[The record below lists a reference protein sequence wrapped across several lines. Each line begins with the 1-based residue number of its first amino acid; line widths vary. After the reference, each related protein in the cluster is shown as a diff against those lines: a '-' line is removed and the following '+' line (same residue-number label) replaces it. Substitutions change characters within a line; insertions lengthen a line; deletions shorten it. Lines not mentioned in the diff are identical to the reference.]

1 MGVENGNGL
10 SLLVTVRC
18 LACGQPYAKP
28 ADGGTVK
35 TNPGC
40 PKCGYLGWADEHD
53 EYGPTEGSGP
63 LHFFADPLPDRS
75 WQAG

>member
-1 MGVENGNGL
+1 MVVDNGL
-10 SLLVTVRC
+10 SLVVTVRC
-18 LACGQPYAKP
+18 LACGQAYAKP

-40 PKCGYLGWADEHD
+40 PKCGYVGWADEQ
-53 EYGPTEGSGP
+53 TLNGSSEKSKP
-63 LHFFADPLPDRS
+63 LRFFADPLPHRS